1 MTDFCLSESELLL
14 SVLLLRIF
22 STTEWPFILL
32 LLESY
37 NLPELFLSSVWLC
50 HENDLEKILSLRKNQ
65 TVDDEF
71 FKIFINSRKIK
82 TVPIINND
90 QFPSLANLFQMR
102 KNNEF
107 SQFF

>member
-1 MTDFCLSESELLL
+1 MADFCLSESELLL

-22 STTEWPFILL
+22 NTTEWPFILL

-37 NLPELFLSSVWLC
+37 NLPDLFLASVWLC
-50 HENDLEKILSLRKNQ
+50 RENDLEKISSLRKNQ
-65 TVDDEF
+65 AVDDDF
-71 FKIFINSRKIK
+71 LNIFINSRKMK
-82 TVPIINND
+82 TVPIINYD
-90 QFPSLANLFQMR
+90 RFPTLANVFQMR